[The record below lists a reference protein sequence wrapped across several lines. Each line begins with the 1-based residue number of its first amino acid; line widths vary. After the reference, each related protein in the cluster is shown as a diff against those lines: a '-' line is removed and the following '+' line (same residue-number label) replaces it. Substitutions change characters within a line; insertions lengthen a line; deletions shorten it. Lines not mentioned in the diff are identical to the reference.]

1 MKIVPAKC
9 PRCGGDINIDQ
20 DSKIIKCEYCNT
32 SLVIED
38 NKLGLQNESSKNN
51 TFKYNYQNRKSH
63 KVLLI
68 IFAIIIL
75 IADVIAI
82 KINWDYENSLGSVA
96 FLFAGLL
103 LFRMVTDSYPREKAL
118 IFSNIIGLLLF
129 IGALFASLYIYN
141 LLPGYVDKWESE
153 NIKLTIDRK
162 EATVEFKDAGVK
174 ETNKYS
180 TSPISEVV
188 DGKLVNKTVIKVSD
202 YTFIYVEEPE
212 KSLCYAIDNKCVEE
226 LQIKQ

>member
-20 DSKIIKCEYCNT
+20 DSKIIKCDYCNT

-38 NKLGLQNESSKNN
+38 NKLGLQSEPISNN
-51 TFKYNYQNRKSH
+51 TFKFNYQKKKNH

-68 IFAIIIL
+68 VFAILIL

-82 KINWDYENSLGSVA
+82 KISCDFENSLGSIA

-103 LFRMVTDSYPREKAL
+103 FFRMVTDSYPRENAL

-162 EATVEFKDAGVK
+162 EATVEFKDTGEK
-174 ETNKYS
+174 ETSKYS
-180 TSPISEVV
+180 TSSISEVI
-188 DGKLVNKTVIKVSD
+188 DGKLIYKNLISISN
-202 YTFIYVEEPE
+202 YTFIYVEEPV
-212 KSLCYAIDNKCVEE
+212 KTLCYAIDNKCVEE